1 MFNLQAYL
9 SGGVV
14 LVILAVLAWLVS
26 VYKKDVS
33 IVDNLWPVKFIL
45 LTVIYLFT
53 IDEIGPRAQVVASL
67 VFIWAIRLAVHIT
80 WRNWG
85 EGEDRRY
92 QAIRHNNEPNFTV
105 KSLYII
111 FLFQA
116 VLAWI
121 ISLPILAALTT
132 SHPVGALDYFGT
144 AIVVFGIVFESTADY
159 QLQHF
164 KSNPDNHGQV
174 MDRGL
179 WRFTRHPNYFGEC
192 SVWWG
197 LFLLAISGGAWWSI
211 LSPLLMTFLLLKFS
225 GVALLE
231 KDISQR
237 RPAYQDYIRRTNAF
251 IPWRPRNIS
260 ATETEKQVMR

>member
-1 MFNLQAYL
+1 MFDLQAYL
-9 SGGVV
+9 SGGVA
-14 LVILAVLAWLVS
+14 LAIFAVLAWLVS

-33 IVDNLWPVKFIL
+33 IVDNLWPLKFFL

-53 IDEIGPRAQVVASL
+53 IEEIGPRAQVIASL

-92 QAIRHNNEPNFTV
+92 QAIRRNNEPNFTV

-111 FLFQA
+111 FVFQA
-116 VLAWI
+116 LLALI
-121 ISLPILAALTT
+121 ISLPILAGLTAYQ
-132 SHPVGALDYFGT
+132 PLGVVDYIGI
-144 AIVVFGIVFESTADY
+144 AVAVFGIVFEGTADF
-159 QLQHF
+159 QLQRF
-164 KSNPDNHGQV
+164 KSNPGNRGQV

-192 SVWWG
+192 CVWWG
-197 LFLLAISGGAWWSI
+197 LFLLAISSGGWWSI

-231 KDISQR
+231 KDISDR
-237 RPAYQDYIRRTNAF
+237 RPAYRDYIRRTNAF
-251 IPWRPRNIS
+251 IPWCPRNNPVNES
-260 ATETEKQVMR
+260 EKQVRQ